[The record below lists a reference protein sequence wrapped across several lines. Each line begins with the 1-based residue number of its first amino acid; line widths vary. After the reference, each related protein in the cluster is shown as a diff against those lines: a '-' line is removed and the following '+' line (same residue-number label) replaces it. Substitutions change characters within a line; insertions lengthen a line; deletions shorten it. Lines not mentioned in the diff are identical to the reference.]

1 LVYPVDVEGVGIR
14 FRLYPGQNVYSLIK
28 AGLTRKKRYVTYDI
42 KSENQYDPAAVDFK
56 TDNEGLLNASLS
68 MFKQ

>member
-1 LVYPVDVEGVGIR
+1 
-14 FRLYPGQNVYSLIK
+14 LIK